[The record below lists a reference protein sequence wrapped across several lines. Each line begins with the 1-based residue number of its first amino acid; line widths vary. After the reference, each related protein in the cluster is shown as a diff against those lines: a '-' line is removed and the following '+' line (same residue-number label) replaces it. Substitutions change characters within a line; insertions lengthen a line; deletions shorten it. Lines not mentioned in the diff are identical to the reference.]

1 MDGRIFKNSRKNSDR
16 AKFLQ
21 LLSWCYVKRLKEK
34 LYLEKMKR
42 KKSYDKTVNSLTKEV
57 VSCESHH
64 RVQFSKD
71 KNMIKFFV
79 CSQKYVG
86 SVTYY
91 FISDME
97 CPKKERPTIRGAVSH
112 FLSFRK
118 PTIYL

>member
-1 MDGRIFKNSRKNSDR
+1 MEGRVFEKFQKKFDR
-16 AKFLQ
+16 ANFLQ
-21 LLSWCYVKRLKEK
+21 LLSKRYVKTLNEK
-34 LYLEKMKR
+34 IFLENMKR
-42 KKSYDKTVNSLTKEV
+42 KKFYDDNVISFTKEV
-57 VSCESHH
+57 VSCECHH

-71 KNMIKFFV
+71 KNTIKFLV
-79 CSQKYVG
+79 CSQKYLG

-97 CPKKERPTIRGAVSH
+97 CPKKDRPTIRGAVSH